1 MGGISL
7 EDFTQS
13 VAVRSL
19 PPRGHQEG
27 GQEPQGRAAALEDP
41 R

>member
-1 MGGISL
+1 MAGISL

-27 GQEPQGRAAALEDP
+27 GQGPGLGAGF
-41 R
+41 